1 MSSENTQDRQLEIAH
16 VLFIDIV
23 GYSKLPINRQSELL
37 QQLNQIVRATDQFR
51 RAEAADKLVRLPT
64 GDGMALA
71 FFTSPDAPV
80 RCALEISE
88 AVGQALP
95 PAEEKRRQAGA
106 LALQLRMGINSGP
119 VDAVADVND
128 RSNVAGAGINMAQ
141 RVMDCG
147 DAGHILLAKRVADDL
162 GQYEN
167 WQPYLHELGVVE
179 VKHGVRIEVVNFY
192 NEEVGNP
199 ELPEKIKR
207 TREEQGALDHRASRI
222 ATRKRSFII
231 GFLLLTA
238 AVLVVALAIVTYK
251 NTRRSAAT
259 TPKTLASLPE
269 KSIAVL
275 PFENMS
281 AEKDDAFF
289 ADGIQD
295 DVLATLG
302 KIKDLKVIGRAS
314 VMIYRG
320 AAIAGKLRE
329 VGQALQVSHVLEG
342 SVRRSASRVVVNVE
356 LIDTRNDKQV
366 WSQRY
371 DRNLT
376 DALSLQGEL
385 AVEIARELRAT
396 LTPQE
401 KERVEAKPT
410 NNTAAYEAYLRGR
423 AFGSGV
429 THDRPR
435 AEGAVQS
442 YQEAVKL
449 DPDFALAWAY
459 LSCAQSSFYWS
470 AFDPSPARLAAAKDA
485 LDRAVALAPDL
496 PETHLALGYYRY
508 YGKRDFTGALAE
520 FQRAEEDL
528 PNNVDIVYA
537 IGLIQRRLAHWDEAA
552 AAMRRAVELD
562 PRNVDAYAVLAG
574 NYMALR
580 RFPDAL
586 EVINNLVA
594 FDPTNTGALGFKAY
608 ALCAMGNLN
617 ALDAVIA
624 NPAANADIRGEVALK
639 RRHYTEAVEILSKGL
654 AEKSAI
660 AISNV
665 PIKVIGVEDKKGLLL
680 MLGLAQQH
688 AGNVA
693 AAKAAYQE
701 MAQECQRELEKTAPD
716 SSPGPEVHAWLGH
729 AYAGLGDAASAIREG
744 QKAMAIDPT
753 SSDPFEGPLA
763 EESMAEIYAMLGDA
777 DHAIPILEKWIQVP
791 SFTEITP
798 SMLRVST
805 IWDPIRNDPRF
816 QELVAEKKP

>member
-1 MSSENTQDRQLEIAH
+1 MSSEGKQDSQLEIAH

-37 QQLNQIVRATDQFR
+37 QQLNHIVRATEQFR
-51 RAEAADKLVRLPT
+51 RAEAANKLVRLPT

-80 RCALEISE
+80 KCAIEISK

-95 PAEEKRRQAGA
+95 PAGEKGRQAGA
-106 LALQLRMGINSGP
+106 VALHLRMGINSGP

-179 VKHGVRIEVVNFY
+179 VKHGVRVEVVNFY
-192 NEEVGNP
+192 DEEVGNP
-199 ELPEKIKR
+199 ELPEKVKR
-207 TREEQGALDHRASRI
+207 AREEQGALDRGASRI
-222 ATRKRSFII
+222 AARKRSLII
-231 GFLLLTA
+231 ALLLMVA
-238 AVLVVALAIVTYK
+238 AVLIIGLAIVTYK
-251 NTRRSAAT
+251 TTRKSAAAPT
-259 TPKTLASLPE
+259 GTLAHLPE

-371 DRNLT
+371 DRTLT
-376 DALSLQGEL
+376 DTLSLQGEL

-401 KERVEAKPT
+401 KQRVEAKPT
-410 NNTAAYEAYLRGR
+410 NNTAAYDAYLRGR
-423 AFGSGV
+423 ALEAGWTTDFSNFESAARAYRDAV
-429 THDRPR
+429 T
-435 AEGAVQS
+435 
-442 YQEAVKL
+442 L
-449 DPDFALAWAY
+449 DPNFALAWVY
-459 LSCAQSSFYWS
+459 LSSANSSLYWNGV
-470 AFDPSPARLAAAKDA
+470 DPTPARLAAAKDA
-485 LDRAVALAPDL
+485 ADRAIALDPNL
-496 PETHLALGYYRY
+496 PEIHLALGYYRY
-508 YGKRDFTGALAE
+508 YGLRDFKGALEEFELAE
-520 FQRAEEDL
+520 KSL
-528 PNNVDIVYA
+528 PNDVGVLRA
-537 IGLIQRRLAHWDEAA
+537 IGLIQRRLGHWDEVIAV
-552 AAMRRAVELD
+552 MRRVFELD
-562 PRNVDAYAVLAG
+562 PRNIESAAILASAYAAKRSFSDA
-574 NYMALR
+574 MAVA
-580 RFPDAL
+580 DH
-586 EVINNLVA
+586 ILVVEPA
-594 FDPTNTGALGFKAY
+594 NTPTIWLKTSFFWAT
-608 ALCAMGNLN
+608 GNLEGADLFLAN
-617 ALDAVIA
+617 INAPLHLRGHQAFNKHHDAEALDLFTKARQ
-624 NPAANADIRGEVALK
+624 NATGDEKRDI
-639 RRHYTEAVEILSKGL
+639 
-654 AEKSAI
+654 
-660 AISNV
+660 
-665 PIKVIGVEDKKGLLL
+665 LLD
-680 MLGLAQQH
+680 LGRTQQRL
-688 AGNVA
+688 GNVA
-693 AAKAAYQE
+693 ASKAAYQE
-701 MAQECQRELEKTAPD
+701 AVQEFTAASNAAAGDP
-716 SSPGPEVHAWLGH
+716 SAAAGLHSLLGM
-729 AYAGLGDAASAIREG
+729 AYAGLGDAASAVSEG
-744 QKAMAIDPT
+744 RKGMALQPT
-753 SSDPFEGPLA
+753 SEDPFEGPQR
-763 EESMAEIYAMLGDA
+763 EEDMATIYAVLGNA
-777 DHAIPILEKWIQVP
+777 DEAIPILKRWIQAP
-791 SFTEITP
+791 SATGITP
-798 SMLRVST
+798 GALR
-805 IWDPIRNDPRF
+805 IDPDWDPIRNDPRF